1 MIHFYRPD
9 VMALA
14 GGDMLVRGGGDC
26 CGHVG
31 GLKTVMEWC
40 Q

>member
-14 GGDMLVRGGGDC
+14 GGDMLVRGADC